1 MHGEHLAQERHV
13 ARNIRRAVERASR
26 CAGAEQRYLR

>member
-1 MHGEHLAQERHV
+1 MHGKHLAQERRV
-13 ARNIRRAVERASR
+13 ADNIWRAVERASR